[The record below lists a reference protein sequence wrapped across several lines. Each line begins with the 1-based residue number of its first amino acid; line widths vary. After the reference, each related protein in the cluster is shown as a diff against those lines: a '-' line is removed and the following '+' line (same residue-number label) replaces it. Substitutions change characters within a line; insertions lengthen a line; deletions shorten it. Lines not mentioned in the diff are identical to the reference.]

1 MIANIIIN
9 RKIITFLLFFLF
21 VPAVQAQSNNLYVD
35 LGGTIRPVTH
45 AASGA
50 LYGITET
57 LPTDINGLVA
67 PLKPRMYTQP
77 ARSGSGF
84 QQPIGAAIPVSQR
97 LANTTA
103 EVTIRLADI
112 LPGWPYRWSGWSHW
126 SSQVRSVITDKRN
139 SGRNNYYGYEI
150 WNEPNV
156 TWVSSNGNFNS
167 TLWKPTYDLIRAQ
180 DPGARIIGPSA
191 AWYHRSFIESFLRYC
206 VANNCLPDVIGW
218 HELGGAD
225 NITANIND
233 YRALERSLGISPRAI
248 SINEYSHGT
257 HEYEGAPGISVPF
270 IAKFERHQVESAN
283 ISWWFTNLPGRLGSL
298 LTPNNQ
304 RGGGWWLYKWYGDM
318 TGNMVKVTPP
328 NQNGDGLDAFASLDT
343 GAGYASIV
351 LGGDFTGT
359 ANVVISNVPASF
371 GSTVNVIVEY
381 VAWSDKDTPV
391 SGPVTAAQSVF
402 NVVNGSLSVPV
413 TMVNSFYGYRV
424 YISGR
429 GGQAAGKPLEV
440 ELESLNAQGSFSPFI
455 VRSDSAASGGQYIS
469 WPDNANQALTSPSDN
484 ATGQVA
490 IPFALSKS
498 TNMSFSIRANM
509 ANADDDS
516 FYYKLDSGAWITHN
530 NSVTPGWST
539 LTPTIFNNLS
549 AGNHTLFLLRR
560 EDGAWLDKVTLAA
573 SVGDV
578 TSRSESFSSSSSL
591 SSSSSSNRSLL
602 SSSSSNRSLSS
613 STSSNRSSSSAPSG
627 NGVRCSVGEI
637 SNWGSGF
644 TASFTV
650 RNDGSS
656 AVNGWSVGLR
666 FAGVISVVNS
676 WNATISGSGSSY
688 TAANATYNA
697 NIGPGQSVSFGM
709 QGSGSPGSI
718 SCN

>member
-9 RKIITFLLFFLF
+9 RKIITFLLFSLF
-21 VPAVQAQSNNLYVD
+21 VPAVQAQNNNIYVD

-50 LYGITET
+50 LYGVTET

-112 LPGWPYRWSGWSHW
+112 LPGWPYRWSGWSNW
-126 SSQVRSVITDKRN
+126 SSQVKAVITDKRN
-139 SGRNNYYGYEI
+139 SGRKNYYGYEI
-150 WNEPNV
+150 WNEPNG
-156 TWVSSNGNFNS
+156 TWISSNGNFNS

-180 DPGARIIGPSA
+180 DPGARIIGPSTS
-191 AWYHRSFIESFLRYC
+191 WYQRSFIESFLRYC
-206 VANNCLPDVIGW
+206 VSNNCLPDVIGW

-270 IAKFERHQVESAN
+270 IAKFERNQVESAS

-328 NQNGDGLDAFASLDT
+328 NQNGHGLDAFASLDT
-343 GAGYASIV
+343 GAGYTSIV

-359 ANVVISNVPASF
+359 ANVVINNVPASF

-381 VAWSDKDTPV
+381 VQWSDKDTPV
-391 SGPVTAAQSVF
+391 NGPVTVAQSTF

-413 TMVNSFYGYRV
+413 TMFNSFYGYRV
-424 YISGR
+424 YISGK
-429 GGQAAGKPLEV
+429 GGQPAGDSLDV
-440 ELESLNAQGSFSPFI
+440 ELESLNGQSSFSPFI

-469 WPDNANQALTSPSDN
+469 WPDNANQALASPSDN
-484 ATGQVA
+484 ATGQVS
-490 IPFALSKS
+490 IPFALSES
-498 TNMSFSIRANM
+498 ANVSFSIRANM

-516 FYYKLDSGAWITHN
+516 FYYKLDSGAWTTHN
-530 NSVTPGWST
+530 NSVTNGWST
-539 LTPTIFNNLS
+539 LTPATFSNLS

-560 EDGAWLDKVTLAA
+560 EDGAGLDKVTLTA
-573 SVGDV
+573 SAGDI
-578 TSRSESFSSSSSL
+578 TSRSASFSSSSSL

-613 STSSNRSSSSAPSG
+613 STSSNRSSSSTPSG
-627 NGVRCSVGEI
+627 NGVTCSVGEV
-637 SNWGSGF
+637 SSWGSGF

-650 RNDGSS
+650 KNAGSS

-676 WNATISGSGSSY
+676 WNTTISGSGSSY
-688 TAANATYNA
+688 TAANASYNA
-697 NIGPGQSVSFGM
+697 SIGPGQSVSFGF
-709 QGSGSPGSI
+709 QGSGNPGTI